1 MFYVDFIIFKEHQF
15 LRNIFLSE
23 ELAMADSLK
32 DLKTYHQTFV
42 KFLKMAVILQNALYA

>member
-15 LRNIFLSE
+15 LRNILLRE

-42 KFLKMAVILQNALYA
+42 KFLKMAVILQNAIYA